1 MLAISVKISCDP
13 RTSRA
18 PDATIRAMSTSGIG
32 SGSNVPGFDV
42 LFPNGVPSQA
52 SSTATTTS
60 ESVYQKTADS
70 LAAWQIDYLYGT
82 LGTSSSASLPL
93 FTDGES
99 VDSFAQLA
107 NQLGAIEQQQQTG
120 STIDTSA

>member
-1 MLAISVKISCDP
+1 
-13 RTSRA
+13 
-18 PDATIRAMSTSGIG
+18 MSTSGIG
-32 SGSNVPGFDV
+32 SGSNVSGFDV